1 MNKQFG
7 KSELIEPPTVLA
19 TGGRTVRKVGG
30 AQTAMLLG
38 LAVVVSG
45 CGAVKGSTSDA
56 NERTDMQST
65 QSGAV
70 GLAQEWDKT
79 FGKSDKVDHQ
89 KVTFKNRY
97 GITLAAD
104 LYLPKNRAGGRLPA
118 LAVSGPFGAVKE
130 QVSGLYAQ
138 TMAERGFVAL
148 AIDPSYT
155 GESSGEPRNV
165 ASPDINSEDV
175 SAAVDY
181 LGLHQAVDRSRIG
194 ALGICGYSGMSLTAA
209 TSDSRIKAVAT
220 VSMYDMSRSIS
231 RGHQDS
237 YTREQRQKV
246 IDYVSQHRWADAA
259 NGNYSPGPHEV
270 QFDNKGNIVKGTR
283 VLPETLPQAADPVT
297 TAFFNYYRTKR
308 GFHPRSVNSAAAWT
322 ATTPMAFFNFPMYA
336 NIEMISPRPILL
348 VAGEQAHSRY
358 YSEDVYKIASEPKEL
373 LIVRGADHV
382 DLYDRM
388 DKIPFDRLAEF
399 FTRNF
404 GVTTTTETRR

>member
-1 MNKQFG
+1 VF
-7 KSELIEPPTVLA
+7 I
-19 TGGRTVRKVGG
+19 
-30 AQTAMLLG
+30 G
-38 LAVVVSG
+38 LAVLLSG
-45 CGAVKGSTSDA
+45 RGAAQGSS
-56 NERTDMQST
+56 TDTNQATAMPQT
-65 QSGAV
+65 QSGA
-70 GLAQEWDKT
+70 LRLTTEWDKT
-79 FGKSDKVDHQ
+79 FPKSDKVAHQ

-97 GITLAAD
+97 GLTLAAD
-104 LYLPKNRAGGRLPA
+104 LYLPRNRAGGRLPA

-165 ASPDINSEDV
+165 ASPDINAEDV
-175 SAAVDY
+175 SAAVDF
-181 LGLHQAVDRSRIG
+181 LGLHDAVDRTRIG

-220 VSMYDMSRSIS
+220 ASMYDMSRSIS
-231 RGHQDS
+231 RGYQDS
-237 YTREQRQKV
+237 YTTEQRRKV
-246 IDYVSQHRWADAA
+246 IDYVSQQRWIDAER
-259 NGNYSPGPHEV
+259 GNFAPGPHEV
-270 QFDNKGNIVKGTR
+270 QFDPKGNIIKSTR
-283 VLPETLPQAADPVT
+283 VLPDALPEAADPVT

-322 ATTPMAFFNFPMYA
+322 ATTPMSFFSFPMYA

-358 YSEDVYKIASEPKEL
+358 YSEDVYKVASEPKEL
-373 LIVRGADHV
+373 LIVPGADHV

-388 DKIPFDRLAEF
+388 DNIPFDKIAEF
-399 FTRNF
+399 FTKHL
-404 GVTTTTETRR
+404 GGTPSTTTRR